1 MRKCSMPGTEANLR
15 KIVERHIREG
25 FASEEAI
32 LDLAL
37 REVVDERCEEKLIPI
52 LEKIINHALISHERE
67 ESKWLA
73 LTDCDRLDR
82 AFSAMEHAGV
92 VARQHFS
99 CCNNCGHKEIELEI
113 RRKSRHGAVKG
124 YAFYHREDTERA
136 ARSGLLYI
144 TFGLPDAVSFRPVL
158 KATDSKPAN
167 VLSISGGV
175 VSALD
180 QSVKNE
186 EGTTVPQPA
195 ITGEDIGQIVTKALQ
210 DQGLEVI
217 WNGTYLQRICVTGMN
232 WQKRRMDASDYLA
245 AM

>member
-1 MRKCSMPGTEANLR
+1 MPGTETNLR
-15 KIVERHIREG
+15 KIVERHVREG
-25 FASEEAI
+25 FASANAI

-37 REVVDERCEEKLIPI
+37 REVVDERSEEKLIPI
-52 LEKIINHALISHERE
+52 LQKLIDQALLSHERE
-67 ESKWLA
+67 ENKWLT

-82 AFSAMEHAGV
+82 AFSTMEQAGV

-113 RRKSRHGAVKG
+113 RRKSRHTAVKG

-144 TFGLPDAVSFRPVL
+144 TFGLPDAASFRPVL
-158 KATDSKPAN
+158 KATDSKSPN

-175 VSALD
+175 VSALNK
-180 QSVKNE
+180 SVKNE
-186 EGTTVPQPA
+186 EGTIVPLPA
-195 ITGEDIGQIVTKALQ
+195 VTGEDIGHIVSTALQ
-210 DQGLEVI
+210 EQGLEVI

-232 WQKRRMDASDYLA
+232 WQKRRMDANDYLE

>member
-1 MRKCSMPGTEANLR
+1 
-15 KIVERHIREG
+15 
-25 FASEEAI
+25 
-32 LDLAL
+32 
-37 REVVDERCEEKLIPI
+37 
-52 LEKIINHALISHERE
+52 
-67 ESKWLA
+67 
-73 LTDCDRLDR
+73 
-82 AFSAMEHAGV
+82 
-92 VARQHFS
+92 
-99 CCNNCGHKEIELEI
+99 
-113 RRKSRHGAVKG
+113 
-124 YAFYHREDTERA
+124 
-136 ARSGLLYI
+136 
-144 TFGLPDAVSFRPVL
+144 
-158 KATDSKPAN
+158 